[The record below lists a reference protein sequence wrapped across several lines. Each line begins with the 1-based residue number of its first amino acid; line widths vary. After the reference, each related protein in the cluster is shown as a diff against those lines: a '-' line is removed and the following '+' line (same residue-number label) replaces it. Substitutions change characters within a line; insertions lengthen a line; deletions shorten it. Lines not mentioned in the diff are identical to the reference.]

1 MIMDVVTVNMGA
13 DDVSMV
19 PLGEAAGQ
27 LTAQA
32 VGFLRR
38 DLAGDEGLPNGVGDH
53 IIRPPLSACLGEVL
67 PFVKQKLCVRDPA
80 VTLEAGDQ
88 PTAVRLLRV
97 LHIVDDVPDGLAYRP
112 FFPGV

>member
-1 MIMDVVTVNMGA
+1 MIVDVVAVNVSA
-13 DDVSMV
+13 DDERMV
-19 PLGEAAGQ
+19 AFGKSAGQ

-38 DLAGDEGLPNGVGDH
+38 DLAGDEGLPDGVGDH
-53 IIRPPLSACLGEVL
+53 IIRPPPSAGLGEVL
-67 PFVKQKLCVRDPA
+67 PFVKQELRVRDPA

-88 PTAVRLLRV
+88 PASVRLLRV